1 MATYRPDG
9 TRIRKRDKK
18 KNRGNV
24 GVGTPEPAG
33 NIGEGNVGVETS
45 APAPEPEPAPEP
57 APEPEPEPAPEPAP
71 EPDPEPSGPIVSDD
85 RDEEDAGEVK

>member
-24 GVGTPEPAG
+24 GVGTSAP
-33 NIGEGNVGVETS
+33 EGNVGVGSS
-45 APAPEPEPAPEP
+45 APSSAPSP
-57 APEPEPEPAPEPAP
+57 
-71 EPDPEPSGPIVSDD
+71 GPIVSDD
-85 RDEEDAGEVK
+85 RDAGDKVGVGVTH

>member
-24 GVGTPEPAG
+24 GVGTSEPAG
-33 NIGEGNVGVETS
+33 NVGEGNVGEGNVGVGTS
-45 APAPEPEPAPEP
+45 APP
-57 APEPEPEPAPEPAP
+57 PAP
-71 EPDPEPSGPIVSDD
+71 EPDPEPSAPIVSDD
-85 RDEEDAGEVK
+85 RDEADYGSNPH

>member
-24 GVGTPEPAG
+24 GVGTSEPAG
-33 NIGEGNVGVETS
+33 NVGAGTSAPEGNVGVGSS
-45 APAPEPEPAPEP
+45 APSSAPSP
-57 APEPEPEPAPEPAP
+57 
-71 EPDPEPSGPIVSDD
+71 GPIVSDD
-85 RDEEDAGEVK
+85 RDAGDKVGVGVTH

>member
-24 GVGTPEPAG
+24 GVGTSEPAG
-33 NIGEGNVGVETS
+33 NVGAGTSAPEGNVGVGSS
-45 APAPEPEPAPEP
+45 APSP
-57 APEPEPEPAPEPAP
+57 
-71 EPDPEPSGPIVSDD
+71 GPIVSDD
-85 RDEEDAGEVK
+85 RDAGDKVGVGVTH

>member
-24 GVGTPEPAG
+24 GAGNVGVGTSEPAG
-33 NIGEGNVGVETS
+33 NVGVGTSEPAGNVGVETS
-45 APAPEPEPAPEP
+45 PPPPAPEPEPAPEP
-57 APEPEPEPAPEPAP
+57 
-71 EPDPEPSGPIVSDD
+71 DPTPSGPIVSDD
-85 RDEEDAGEVK
+85 RDAEDAGEVK